1 MCCKGHRLAHLR
13 QACERVYRHV
23 CAWTSMWACGRTSK
37 RRDTHT
43 DTHRHRDTP
52 RVREEAKNREQTA
65 KQRTKWKERELAKE
79 KNRGKTGT
87 EKRDRESARIAYPAQ
102 VVGEIGMP
110 RPHRHRCTHSRRWG
124 VGASMPQCSPGSGP
138 RTYAT
143 RHMHTPHAHA
153 RGVRGE
159 CVCANTCRH
168 RLAYASS

>member
-1 MCCKGHRLAHLR
+1 MRVRLYYVEGHTCSPASGMRACV
-13 QACERVYRHV
+13 QACERTD
-23 CAWTSMWACGRTSK
+23 AGAKGETPTQ
-37 RRDTHT
+37 THT
-43 DTHRHRDTP
+43 DTDTQ
-52 RVREEAKNREQTA
+52 RVREKAKNREQTA

-102 VVGEIGMP
+102 VVVEIGMP
-110 RPHRHRCTHSRRWG
+110 RPHRHRSTHSRRWG
-124 VGASMPQCSPGSGP
+124 VGASMPQWSPGSGP